1 MGKTIGKLVRRKTV
15 SGKLIGPYLF
25 VVKSSRWD
33 TYVLNTTSKKKTLHY
48 IQKKNMRIMKNLIL
62 PVESKTFNDIVRRKQ
77 RIINHSVTTKYNEVF
92 TKDFDVVK
100 LVNAYG
106 DYAYFKFVS
115 AELKEDF
122 ETKKYY
128 IRIYLG
134 DLIYTDQYENT

>member
-15 SGKLIGPYLF
+15 NGKLIGPYLF

-33 TYVLNTTSKKKTLHY
+33 TYVLNTTSRKKTLHY

-92 TKDFDVVK
+92 TKDFDVIK
-100 LVNAYG
+100 LINAYG

-115 AELKEDF
+115 AELKKDF
-122 ETKKYY
+122 ETKKLY
-128 IRIYLG
+128 IRICLG
-134 DLIYTDQYENT
+134 DLIYTD

>member
-1 MGKTIGKLVRRKTV
+1 MGKTIGRLVRRKTV

-92 TKDFDVVK
+92 TKDFDVIK
-100 LVNAYG
+100 LINAYG

-122 ETKKYY
+122 ETKKPY
-128 IRIYLG
+128 ICIYLG
-134 DLIYTDQYENT
+134 DLIYTD

>member
-92 TKDFDVVK
+92 TKDFDVIK
-100 LVNAYG
+100 LINAYG

-122 ETKKYY
+122 ETKKPY

-134 DLIYTDQYENT
+134 DLIYTD

>member
-15 SGKLIGPYLF
+15 NGRLIGPYLF

-33 TYVLNTTSKKKTLHY
+33 TYVLNTTSRKKTLHY
-48 IQKKNMRIMKNLIL
+48 IQKKNMRVMKNLIL
-62 PVESKTFNDIVRRKQ
+62 PVESKTFNDVVRRKQ

-92 TKDFDVVK
+92 TKDFDVIK
-100 LVNAYG
+100 LINAYG

-115 AELKEDF
+115 AEQKEDF
-122 ETKKYY
+122 ETKKPY

-134 DLIYTDQYENT
+134 DLIYTD

>member
-92 TKDFDVVK
+92 TKDFDVIK
-100 LVNAYG
+100 LINAYG

-122 ETKKYY
+122 ETKKHY
-128 IRIYLG
+128 IHIYLG

>member
-15 SGKLIGPYLF
+15 NGKLIGPYLF

-33 TYVLNTTSKKKTLHY
+33 TYVLNTTSRKKTLHY

-62 PVESKTFNDIVRRKQ
+62 LVESKTFNDIVCRKQ

-92 TKDFDVVK
+92 TKDFDVIK
-100 LVNAYG
+100 LINAYG

-122 ETKKYY
+122 ETKKLY
-128 IRIYLG
+128 IRICLG
-134 DLIYTDQYENT
+134 DLIYTD

>member
-25 VVKSSRWD
+25 VVKSSRRD

-92 TKDFDVVK
+92 TKDFDVIK
-100 LVNAYG
+100 LINAYG

-122 ETKKYY
+122 ETKKHY
-128 IRIYLG
+128 IRIY
-134 DLIYTDQYENT
+134 

>member
-77 RIINHSVTTKYNEVF
+77 RIISHSVTTKYNEVF

-122 ETKKYY
+122 ETKKHY

-134 DLIYTDQYENT
+134 DLIYTD

>member
-1 MGKTIGKLVRRKTV
+1 MGKTIGRLVRRKTV

-62 PVESKTFNDIVRRKQ
+62 PVGSKTFNDIVRRKQ

-92 TKDFDVVK
+92 TKDFDVIK

-115 AELKEDF
+115 AELREDF
-122 ETKKYY
+122 ETKKPY

-134 DLIYTDQYENT
+134 DLIYTD

>member
-92 TKDFDVVK
+92 TKDFDVIK

-115 AELKEDF
+115 AELREDF
-122 ETKKYY
+122 KTKKPY

-134 DLIYTDQYENT
+134 DLIYTD

>member
-92 TKDFDVVK
+92 TKDFDVIK

-122 ETKKYY
+122 ETKKPY

-134 DLIYTDQYENT
+134 DLIYTD

>member
-15 SGKLIGPYLF
+15 NGKLIGPYLF

-33 TYVLNTTSKKKTLHY
+33 MYVLNTTSKKKTLHY

-62 PVESKTFNDIVRRKQ
+62 PVESKTFNNIVRRKQ
-77 RIINHSVTTKYNEVF
+77 RIINHSITTKYNEVF
-92 TKDFDVVK
+92 TKDFDVIK
-100 LVNAYG
+100 LINAYG

-122 ETKKYY
+122 ETKKPY

-134 DLIYTDQYENT
+134 DLIYTD

>member
-15 SGKLIGPYLF
+15 NGRLIGPYLF

-48 IQKKNMRIMKNLIL
+48 IQKKNMRVMKNLIL
-62 PVESKTFNDIVRRKQ
+62 PVESKTFNNIVRRKQ

-92 TKDFDVVK
+92 TKDFDVIK
-100 LVNAYG
+100 LINAYG
-106 DYAYFKFVS
+106 GYAYFKFVS
-115 AELKEDF
+115 AEQKEDF
-122 ETKKYY
+122 ETKKPY

-134 DLIYTDQYENT
+134 DLIYAD

>member
-1 MGKTIGKLVRRKTV
+1 MGKTIGRLVRRKTV

-92 TKDFDVVK
+92 TKDFDVIK
-100 LVNAYG
+100 LINAYG

-122 ETKKYY
+122 ETKKPY

-134 DLIYTDQYENT
+134 DLIYTD

>member
-1 MGKTIGKLVRRKTV
+1 MGKTIGRLVRRKTV

-25 VVKSSRWD
+25 IVKSSRWD

-92 TKDFDVVK
+92 TKDFDVIK

-115 AELKEDF
+115 AELREDF
-122 ETKKYY
+122 ETKKPY

-134 DLIYTDQYENT
+134 DLIYTD

>member
-15 SGKLIGPYLF
+15 NGRLIGPYLF

-33 TYVLNTTSKKKTLHY
+33 TYVLNTTSRKKTLHY
-48 IQKKNMRIMKNLIL
+48 IQKKNMRVMKNLIL

-92 TKDFDVVK
+92 TKDFDVIK
-100 LVNAYG
+100 LINAYG
-106 DYAYFKFVS
+106 GYAYFKFVS
-115 AELKEDF
+115 AEQKEDF
-122 ETKKYY
+122 ETKKPC

-134 DLIYTDQYENT
+134 DLIYAD

>member
-15 SGKLIGPYLF
+15 NGKLIGPYLF

-33 TYVLNTTSKKKTLHY
+33 TYVLNTTSRKKTLHY

-62 PVESKTFNDIVRRKQ
+62 LVESKTFNDIVRRKQ
-77 RIINHSVTTKYNEVF
+77 RIINHFVTTKYNEVF
-92 TKDFDVVK
+92 TKDFDVIK
-100 LVNAYG
+100 LINAYG

-122 ETKKYY
+122 ETKKLY
-128 IRIYLG
+128 IRICLG
-134 DLIYTDQYENT
+134 DLIYTD

>member
-1 MGKTIGKLVRRKTV
+1 MGKKIGKLVRRKKV

-77 RIINHSVTTKYNEVF
+77 RIINHSVTTKYNE
-92 TKDFDVVK
+92 
-100 LVNAYG
+100 
-106 DYAYFKFVS
+106 
-115 AELKEDF
+115 
-122 ETKKYY
+122 
-128 IRIYLG
+128 
-134 DLIYTDQYENT
+134 ENGLNVENLLPHSSGG

>member
-1 MGKTIGKLVRRKTV
+1 MGKTIGRLVRRKTV

-92 TKDFDVVK
+92 TKDFDVIK

-115 AELKEDF
+115 AELREDF
-122 ETKKYY
+122 ETKKPY

-134 DLIYTDQYENT
+134 DLIYTD

>member
-1 MGKTIGKLVRRKTV
+1 MGKTIEKLVRRKTV

-92 TKDFDVVK
+92 TKDFDVIK

-115 AELKEDF
+115 AELREDF
-122 ETKKYY
+122 ETKKPY

-134 DLIYTDQYENT
+134 DLIYTD

>member
-48 IQKKNMRIMKNLIL
+48 I
-62 PVESKTFNDIVRRKQ
+62 NDIVRRKQ

-100 LVNAYG
+100 LINAYG

-122 ETKKYY
+122 ETKKHY

-134 DLIYTDQYENT
+134 DLIYTD

>member
-1 MGKTIGKLVRRKTV
+1 MGKTIGRLVRRKTV

-33 TYVLNTTSKKKTLHY
+33 TCVLNTTSKKKTLHY

-62 PVESKTFNDIVRRKQ
+62 PVESKTFNNIVRRKQ
-77 RIINHSVTTKYNEVF
+77 RIINHSITTKYNEVF
-92 TKDFDVVK
+92 TKDFDVIK
-100 LVNAYG
+100 LINAYG

-122 ETKKYY
+122 ETKKPY

-134 DLIYTDQYENT
+134 DLIYTD

>member
-15 SGKLIGPYLF
+15 NGKLIGPYLF

-33 TYVLNTTSKKKTLHY
+33 TYVLNTTSRKKTLHY

-62 PVESKTFNDIVRRKQ
+62 LVESKTFNDIVRRKQ

-92 TKDFDVVK
+92 TKDFDVIK
-100 LVNAYG
+100 LINAYG

-122 ETKKYY
+122 ETKKLY
-128 IRIYLG
+128 IRICLG
-134 DLIYTDQYENT
+134 DLIYTD

>member
-15 SGKLIGPYLF
+15 NGRLIGPYLF

-33 TYVLNTTSKKKTLHY
+33 TYVLNTTSRKKTLHY
-48 IQKKNMRIMKNLIL
+48 IQKKNMRVMKNLIL

-92 TKDFDVVK
+92 TKDFDVIK
-100 LVNAYG
+100 LINAYG

-115 AELKEDF
+115 AEQKEDF
-122 ETKKYY
+122 KTKKPY
-128 IRIYLG
+128 IRICLG
-134 DLIYTDQYENT
+134 DLIYTD

>member
-15 SGKLIGPYLF
+15 SGKLIGPYMF

-92 TKDFDVVK
+92 TKDFDVIK
-100 LVNAYG
+100 LINAYG

-122 ETKKYY
+122 ETKKQY

-134 DLIYTDQYENT
+134 DLIYTD

>member
-15 SGKLIGPYLF
+15 NGRLIGPYLF

-33 TYVLNTTSKKKTLHY
+33 TYVLNTTSRKKTLHY
-48 IQKKNMRIMKNLIL
+48 IQKKNMRVMKNLIL

-92 TKDFDVVK
+92 TKDFDVIK
-100 LVNAYG
+100 LINAYG

-115 AELKEDF
+115 AEQKEDF
-122 ETKKYY
+122 ETKKPY

-134 DLIYTDQYENT
+134 DLIYTD

>member
-15 SGKLIGPYLF
+15 NGKLIGPYLF

-33 TYVLNTTSKKKTLHY
+33 TYVLNTTSRKKTLHY

-92 TKDFDVVK
+92 TKDFDVIK
-100 LVNAYG
+100 LINAYG

-122 ETKKYY
+122 ETKKLY
-128 IRIYLG
+128 IRICLG
-134 DLIYTDQYENT
+134 DLIYTD

>member
-62 PVESKTFNDIVRRKQ
+62 PVESKTFNNIVRRKQ

-100 LVNAYG
+100 LINAYG

-115 AELKEDF
+115 AELEEDF
-122 ETKKYY
+122 ETKKHY

-134 DLIYTDQYENT
+134 DLIYTD

>member
-1 MGKTIGKLVRRKTV
+1 
-15 SGKLIGPYLF
+15 
-25 VVKSSRWD
+25 
-33 TYVLNTTSKKKTLHY
+33 
-48 IQKKNMRIMKNLIL
+48 MRIMKNLIL

-100 LVNAYG
+100 LINAYG

-122 ETKKYY
+122 ETKKHY

-134 DLIYTDQYENT
+134 DLIYTD

>member
-15 SGKLIGPYLF
+15 NGKLIGPYLF

-77 RIINHSVTTKYNEVF
+77 RIINNYVTTKYNEVF
-92 TKDFDVVK
+92 TKDFDVIK

-122 ETKKYY
+122 ETKKHY
-128 IRIYLG
+128 IRIYFG
-134 DLIYTDQYENT
+134 DLIYTD

>member
-33 TYVLNTTSKKKTLHY
+33 TYVLNTTSKKKALHY

-92 TKDFDVVK
+92 TKDFDVIK

-115 AELKEDF
+115 AELREDF
-122 ETKKYY
+122 ETKKPY

-134 DLIYTDQYENT
+134 DLIYTD

>member
-1 MGKTIGKLVRRKTV
+1 MGKTIGRLVRRKTV

-48 IQKKNMRIMKNLIL
+48 IQKKNMRIIKNLIL

-92 TKDFDVVK
+92 TKDFDVIK
-100 LVNAYG
+100 LINAYG

-115 AELKEDF
+115 AEQKEDF
-122 ETKKYY
+122 ETKKPY
-128 IRIYLG
+128 IRICLG
-134 DLIYTDQYENT
+134 DLIYTD

>member
-15 SGKLIGPYLF
+15 SGRLIGPYLF

-33 TYVLNTTSKKKTLHY
+33 TYVLNTTSRKKTLHY
-48 IQKKNMRIMKNLIL
+48 IQKKNMRVMKNLIL

-92 TKDFDVVK
+92 TKDFDVIK
-100 LVNAYG
+100 LVNVYG
-106 DYAYFKFVS
+106 DYAYFKFVN
-115 AELKEDF
+115 AELREDF
-122 ETKKYY
+122 ETKKPY

-134 DLIYTDQYENT
+134 DLIYTD

>member
-48 IQKKNMRIMKNLIL
+48 IQKKNIRIMKNLIL

-92 TKDFDVVK
+92 TKDFDVIK

-115 AELKEDF
+115 AELREDF
-122 ETKKYY
+122 ETKKPY

-134 DLIYTDQYENT
+134 DLIYTD

>member
-1 MGKTIGKLVRRKTV
+1 MGKTIGRLVRRKTV

-92 TKDFDVVK
+92 TKDFDVIK

-106 DYAYFKFVS
+106 DYAYFKFVN
-115 AELKEDF
+115 AELREDF
-122 ETKKYY
+122 ETKKPY

-134 DLIYTDQYENT
+134 DLIYTH